1 MNLTLTLSEQESAEL
16 ERRASAAGTDVKTF
30 LLHILRDLDEWDES
44 LVDDFPYDQWKR
56 EFQQWVDGHRSRNKN
71 MDDSRESIY
80 E

>member
-44 LVDDFPYDQWKR
+44 LADDFPYDQWKR